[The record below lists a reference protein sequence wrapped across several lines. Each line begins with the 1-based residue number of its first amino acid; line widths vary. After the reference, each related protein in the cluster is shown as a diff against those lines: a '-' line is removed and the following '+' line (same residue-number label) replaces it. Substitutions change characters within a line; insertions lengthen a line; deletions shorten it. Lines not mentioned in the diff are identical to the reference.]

1 MKAHTH
7 TQYRMV
13 FILHIYI
20 RRVTEFGSL
29 PSIFVVAVIV
39 FCLLVY
45 FVIQFTLTHTRTHIF
60 CLVSAGVKC
69 CKLFY
74 EGGVAAFH

>member
-1 MKAHTH
+1 MKAHT
-7 TQYRMV
+7 QYQMV

-74 EGGVAAFH
+74 EGEVAAFH